1 MVESYDAGSMPFL
14 GDLNKYMKGASSWD
28 AGAPDE
34 STEYFEKTTVNVF
47 LDKLSTGIDVPNFP
61 QFRDM
66 NETFLSTMDG
76 LEKTKHGYVEIG
88 RLALKEGRGCL
99 PEVSALRKNCREI
112 GERYGGSFRLK
123 VCVTGP
129 YTLASF
135 FPYRTSETFAS
146 MGEVVAA
153 IVERNVFREKAG
165 GVAVVSVDEPVFG
178 FVDDPLVDRGSVGR
192 ERLFGAWEKV
202 FHCAKVKGVR
212 TVLHLHSSS
221 DGLFWGVK
229 GLDVLESH
237 VGDPL
242 YQLRQTKEL
251 LEKEDKFLKASVCV
265 VDFDQLIREALAGS
279 SGRKF
284 GEHTLD
290 QDVAEAW
297 KKLQK
302 GEVAGEVFL
311 ESVGVMRKRAM
322 EVRARFG
329 AERVPFLGPE
339 CGLRGFPSYA
349 CGVECLRRVAEVAKS
364 VDVK

>member
-1 MVESYDAGSMPFL
+1 MVESYDAGSLPFL
-14 GDLNKYMKGASSWD
+14 GDLSEYVKGVSSWD
-28 AGAPDE
+28 AGTADE
-34 STEYFEKTTVNVF
+34 SAEYFEKTTVNVF
-47 LDKLSTGIDVPNFP
+47 SDKLSAGVDVPNFP

-66 NETFLSTMDG
+66 NEMFLSMMDG
-76 LEKTKHGYVEIG
+76 LEKTKNGYVEIR
-88 RLALKEGRGCL
+88 RLALKQGRGCL
-99 PEVSALRKNCREI
+99 PEVSALRKNCQEI
-112 GERYGGSFRLK
+112 SEKHRGAFRLK

-129 YTLASF
+129 YTLASL
-135 FPYRTSETFAS
+135 FPYRTSETFAN

-165 GVAVVSVDEPVFG
+165 SVAVVSVDEPVFG

-192 ERLFGAWEKV
+192 ESLFRAWEKV
-202 FHCAKVKGVR
+202 FRSAKLKNVR
-212 TVLHLHSSS
+212 TALHLHSSS

-242 YQLRQTKEL
+242 YQLKQTKEL
-251 LEKEDKFLKASVCV
+251 LEKEDKVLKASVCV
-265 VDFDQLIREALAGS
+265 ADFDQLIREALAKS
-279 SGRKF
+279 AGRRF

-297 KKLQK
+297 KRVQK

-311 ESVGVMRKRAM
+311 ESVDVMRKRAM
-322 EVRARFG
+322 EVMERFG
-329 AERVPFLGPE
+329 TERVPFLGPE

-364 VDVK
+364 IDGR